1 MIFFK
6 KKIAIRTL
14 IAVGLVTFV
23 AGCYNVSYEILEV
36 TTLATS
42 AKKVFKSLGE
52 VVLFEKN
59 NGQVMIQDN
68 EDTAENLESIE
79 YNNGLRIPTSVLIP
93 AGAVLPN
100 GQRVGSQGRLVA
112 VGDARW
118 TGNSDLPQK
127 ASAWLRYSDDGG
139 KNWSKPQLAVH
150 FDDYDMSKNN
160 RALYDAV
167 TTGDPTIGRT
177 ATNRLIMLSTFG
189 STLTGA
195 WTGGWVPQKDN
206 GKGIEMH
213 GDAYFQVGVDSTSTS
228 WNHDKPWYL
237 RLRKNTKEYFSKDD
251 SSLEKLDESDI
262 LGVSEKPVMDGYAG
276 TGDWRSE
283 EYNANDNVYCYYV
296 PVTGG
301 EIKRHKDG
309 QNGQVSESDEG
320 TGLYV
325 DENYFVYLDRHFEYP
340 LMIPQLKNDGSNQVD
355 TDEIHCH
362 LFMGL
367 SPYQVWRGCTF
378 IGMSYSDDG
387 GETWSEHRDITY
399 MVRPKEHIGVNSKV
413 FFVSPCGGYLH
424 DGMSD
429 EVAASQGG
437 NNRLI
442 FSAYRGGTESPVAF
456 WTDDNGETWR
466 HTTDGGA
473 GDEYMKTPSTGA
485 SSETTIVGHPDG
497 VLIAISRGTPP
508 QWAVSLDGGVTW
520 QPKGNFRDILPEVS
534 GRNLMSAVVLDW
546 TTNTAGDTLIA
557 LSAAC
562 SAGNDR
568 KNGHVFILS
577 IEPDGSGSYTLN
589 PAWNGT
595 TVKSSVHTGDYAYSS
610 VCELANGDLAVFFE
624 GEGSNYLLKFVDVT
638 HND

>member
-150 FDDYDMSKNN
+150 FDDYDMST
-160 RALYDAV
+160 ASGLTMDGV
-167 TTGDPTIGRT
+167 VTGDPTIGRT

-189 STLTGA
+189 GTSTGN
-195 WTGGWVPQKDN
+195 WTGGWSNRGDGLNQP
-206 GKGIEMH
+206 
-213 GDAYFQVGVDSTSTS
+213 GDAYFQVGNSTND
-228 WNHDKPWYL
+228 WNDTQHYL
-237 RLRKNTKEYFSKDD
+237 RLRKNTKEYFDKDD
-251 SSLEKLDESDI
+251 TSLEPGTDPD
-262 LGVSEKPVMDGYAG
+262 MDGKYTEPKSDG
-276 TGDWRSE
+276 EVYTGDWMAE
-283 EYNANDNVYCYYV
+283 EFPATNDNYCYYV
-296 PVTGG
+296 DVRGG
-301 EIKRHKDG
+301 EIKKASA
-309 QNGQVSESDEG
+309 NGTCDPESDPG
-320 TGLYV
+320 TGLFV
-325 DENYFVYLDRHFEYP
+325 DENYFLYLDRHFEHKF
-340 LMIPQLKNDGSNQVD
+340 MVKQLKKEGGVVKKGEKDV
-355 TDEIHCH
+355 HCH

-387 GETWSEHRDITY
+387 GVTWSPHRDITY
-399 MVRPKEHIGVNSKV
+399 MVRPKEHSDRTNRY

-429 EVAASQGG
+429 EVAEKQGG
-437 NNRLI
+437 NNRLL
-442 FSAYRGGTESPVAF
+442 FSAYCSAEAPVVF
-456 WTDDNGETWR
+456 WTDDNGETWE
-466 HTTDGGA
+466 HATDGGK
-473 GDEYMKTPSTGA
+473 GDQYMGNSS

-624 GEGSNYLLKFVDVT
+624 GESSNYLLKFVDVT